1 MVWIEGEVSN
11 LRKPPSGHL
20 YFTLKDERAQ
30 IAAVLFRGDQRAPAA
45 ALRDGARI
53 RAYGQITVY
62 EPGGQYQIVVRKVED
77 AGKGS
82 LQEAFE
88 ALKKKLAAEGLFDAA
103 RKRPLPRLPRHIG
116 VVTSPSGAAIRDIL
130 KILGRRFPNLHV
142 VIAPVRVQG
151 DGAAE
156 EIAAAL
162 DLLNARGGLDVIIA
176 GRGGGSIEDLWCFN
190 EEAVGRA
197 IARSAIPVISAVGHE
212 TDFTISDFVADVRA
226 PTPSAAAEMVVDG
239 KDAFEEDVRRFADR
253 LVRALRAYALEIRN
267 RLDQA
272 GRSYVF
278 REPRNLLR
286 RHAQRL
292 EMMRAAL
299 RHHLVGAGREARQ
312 RADQLGMRLAHR
324 LELRQREARQALAR
338 LEVHLRALNPA
349 GVLERGYS
357 ITRRASGEI
366 LRGVEQVKAG
376 EPILTDLAR
385 GRIRSSVTS
394 TEQRGKSHG

>member
-1 MVWIEGEVSN
+1 
-11 LRKPPSGHL
+11 
-20 YFTLKDERAQ
+20 
-30 IAAVLFRGDQRAPAA
+30 
-45 ALRDGARI
+45 
-53 RAYGQITVY
+53 
-62 EPGGQYQIVVRKVED
+62 
-77 AGKGS
+77 
-82 LQEAFE
+82 
-88 ALKKKLAAEGLFDAA
+88 
-103 RKRPLPRLPRHIG
+103 
-116 VVTSPSGAAIRDIL
+116 
-130 KILGRRFPNLHV
+130 
-142 VIAPVRVQG
+142 
-151 DGAAE
+151 
-156 EIAAAL
+156 
-162 DLLNARGGLDVIIA
+162 
-176 GRGGGSIEDLWCFN
+176 
-190 EEAVGRA
+190 
-197 IARSAIPVISAVGHE
+197 
-212 TDFTISDFVADVRA
+212 
-226 PTPSAAAEMVVDG
+226 MVVDG